1 MREEHDFLGS
11 VELPDAALYGIHSVR
26 ARDNFPDTTPFHKEW
41 FRALGTVKQACYE
54 TYRKFMEAACAAFGR
69 EVLPI
74 PLIESDI
81 LDAMIET
88 AGEIAQGKHFDHFI
102 VPAISGGAGTSI
114 NMNVNEIIANG
125 ALARSG
131 KHPGCYDLIDPIE
144 HANIFQSTND
154 VIPTSLKLAIMNLLE
169 TLEKRI
175 NGLRES
181 METLEKQHRNTLR
194 VGYTQMQE
202 AVPTSFGKLFSAYND
217 ALSRDWWRVS
227 KCFERIKVI
236 NLGGSAVG
244 TGITVPRFFIFEVV
258 PVLRALSGMPVT
270 RSENLSDATAN
281 MDSYV
286 EIHAVIKAH
295 AVNLEKIA
303 SDIRLL
309 AADVSRDSGLSIPA
323 RQMGSTIMPGK
334 VNPVI
339 TEFAISACHRVYA
352 NDVLI
357 TSLSA
362 QGCLDLNAYIP
373 LIGHSLIESIKL
385 LSAADQSLTENMVEG
400 IHIDSGAAE
409 SRLLLSPSVT
419 TALVPYIGYNSAA
432 KLSAMMKEKRINIIE
447 ANERLNVIDSG
458 HLREILTPHNLLRLG
473 FSLKEIQEERERF
486 SGEHHE

>member
-1 MREEHDFLGS
+1 MREERDFMGS
-11 VELPDAALYGIHSVR
+11 MELPDGALYGIHSVR
-26 ARDNFPDTTPFHKEW
+26 ARENFPDTTPFHKEW

-54 TYRKFMEAACAAFGR
+54 TYRKFMEAAHSAFGG
-69 EVLPI
+69 EVIPI

-88 AGEIAQGKHFDHFI
+88 AREISQGEHFSHFI

-125 ALARSG
+125 ALVRSG
-131 KHPGCYDLIDPIE
+131 KRPGCYDVIDPIE
-144 HANIFQSTND
+144 YANIFQSTND
-154 VIPTSLKLAIMNLLE
+154 VIPTSLKLAVMNLLA

-181 METLEKQHRNTLR
+181 MEKLEKRHHNSLR
-194 VGYTQMQE
+194 IGYTQMQE

-236 NLGGSAVG
+236 NLGGSAIG

-258 PVLRALSGMPVT
+258 SVLRELAGVPVT
-270 RSENLSDATAN
+270 RSENLSDTTAN
-281 MDSYV
+281 MDSFV

-309 AADVSRDSGLSIPA
+309 AADVSRDNGLSIPP

-339 TEFAISACHRVYA
+339 PEFAISACHRVYA
-352 NDVLI
+352 NDALI

-373 LIGHSLIESIKL
+373 AIGHSLIESIKL
-385 LSAADQSLTENMVEG
+385 LSAADQTLTENMIEG
-400 IHIDSGAAE
+400 IYIDSGTAE
-409 SRLLLSPSVT
+409 SRLLLSPSIT

-432 KLSAMMKEKRINIIE
+432 KLAAMMKEKRISIIE
-447 ANERLNVIDSG
+447 ANERLNLIDSG
-458 HLREILTPHNLLRLG
+458 HLKEILTPHNLLRLG
-473 FSLKEIQEERERF
+473 FSLKEIHEERARF
-486 SGEHHE
+486 NGEHHE